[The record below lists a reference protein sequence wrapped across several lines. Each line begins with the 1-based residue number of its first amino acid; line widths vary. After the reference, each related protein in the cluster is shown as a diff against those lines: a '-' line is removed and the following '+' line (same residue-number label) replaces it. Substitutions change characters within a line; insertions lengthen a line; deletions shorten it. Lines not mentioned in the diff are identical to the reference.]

1 MKNGNPNLLVLEACT
16 DIPELLIDAEALL
29 LFVLA
34 IAYVADEHRE
44 ASHPW
49 QRHRRSDPHSHT
61 HTRTHA
67 QRERNRNRFSPSS
80 RISDRLS
87 VLDLKRYI

>member
-1 MKNGNPNLLVLEACT
+1 METKNGNPNLLVLEART
-16 DIPELLIDAEALL
+16 DISELLIDAEALL

-61 HTRTHA
+61 RTRTHKESVTEMVSLWA
-67 QRERNRNRFSPSS
+67 REFQIVSAFW
-80 RISDRLS
+80 I
-87 VLDLKRYI
+87 